1 MGWVPNGSFPDS
13 VSETPRWTFFWAQT
27 QIHRRNPTRKG
38 LFVAFGLCVSPTIR
52 QYHLLSARSK
62 NPRKYS
68 LTPLA
73 SYRQGTGGLKVMRQE
88 GALTHPQARLT
99 PKDTGPGGRLTVAH
113 GLVLC
118 GLKTV
123 GAAVPNA
130 NRGQKDTQRLKL
142 IFLLSPLRHENIN
155 PGKISPLG
163 LQEGDCGVPSEPVG
177 VSCLSASSAFLTL
190 HRFSGSSASQ
200 ASAECKPIPQAP
212 LVCWTLPVGKEQLC
226 LPVRVPLSLRD
237 CSRARA
243 GGIDTPRISTETK
256 EAESLLSR

>member
-123 GAAVPNA
+123 VAAVPNA

-142 IFLLSPLRHENIN
+142 IFLLSPLRPENIN
-155 PGKISPLG
+155 PGKSPRWVCRKVTAG
-163 LQEGDCGVPSEPVG
+163 SPQSPWGCP
-177 VSCLSASSAFLTL
+177 AFQPPPC
-190 HRFSGSSASQ
+190 F
-200 ASAECKPIPQAP
+200 
-212 LVCWTLPVGKEQLC
+212 
-226 LPVRVPLSLRD
+226 
-237 CSRARA
+237 
-243 GGIDTPRISTETK
+243 
-256 EAESLLSR
+256 